1 MLTQEKRKLTSIIKN
16 EHFSN
21 VLKKIT
27 IGEELKDEEKSF
39 ILASAILF
47 LKFYEQDNRFLSFA
61 DFAYYIILK
70 YSLKY
75 EDFQPLYDFSLNFGF
90 YPIAKSILNEKLL
103 GQDTIIDQLL
113 NARLNDFLNKEN
125 YIETLEQNIKSQE
138 FLNDSSDEKSYLA
151 PTSFGKSSL
160 IVDYIKGLLEENIKI
175 VIVVPTKSLLMQTYR
190 MIRFANLGRKILI
203 HDEMYNNEDSFIAV
217 FTQERSLRLLNH
229 KNIFFDVLIIDEA
242 HNLMK
247 EDKSSSRNILLARL
261 IAKNRTYNPNQ
272 KVIYL
277 SPLISEVH
285 KLRIS
290 KNQKITSHNIKF
302 NIKEPELFEYLNN
315 KVYQFNRF
323 ANQFYEIESDIG
335 GFDYFKKKSQKKNF
349 VYETSPK
356 KIENLAKFISS
367 KLQIDLS
374 EIPEIATIINN
385 LKTEVH
391 EDFYAISYIKTGLT
405 YLHGQIPDIVKE
417 YLESKFSSISELNY
431 IVANSVILEGM
442 NLPIDTLF
450 IFNTW
455 GLQGKELINL
465 IGRVNRL
472 NTIFL
477 SYPIDFTKLLP
488 QIHFINTSSST
499 RTHTNKI
506 KTLRSRIFE
515 DIVKNPLLT
524 EFEFENLGVSKE
536 KKDEE
541 LNRIQKIQE
550 NEEFLYSIPNNE
562 YDKVKQSFIEADIIR
577 YYSKG
582 NDIVNDFI
590 AKKENVINN
599 KVVGWK
605 DFSVIDK
612 IEYIFINKLEIIDFE
627 FARLK
632 NSEARNYY
640 YNYIYIGRKKSFNER
655 VKSQLIYFQQR
666 AKSLNLNDRLYYMG
680 KYGEVPKNTGDFQ
693 NSNPVYVDLSTKSDA
708 EKANLAIVKL
718 KMEDDFISFKINKF
732 VVLLYDYKLINPDEY
747 NLFIYGTTD
756 KNKIALTKYGL
767 NINLVSKLETD
778 NQLDNLQFDN
788 FNNLIANED
797 FNLYLETLSDFQR
810 FEIQRYL

>member
-16 EHFSN
+16 EHFSK

-27 IGEELKDEEKSF
+27 IGEELTDEEKSF
-39 ILASAILF
+39 ILAAAILF

-75 EDFQPLYDFSLNFGF
+75 EDFQPLYDFSLSFGF
-90 YPIAKSILNEKLL
+90 YPIAKSILKEKLL
-103 GQDTIIDQLL
+103 KHDTIIDQLL
-113 NARLNDFLNKEN
+113 NVRLNDFLNKEN
-125 YIETLEQNIKSQE
+125 YIETLEQNIKSQK

-160 IVDYIKGLLEENIKI
+160 IVDYIKGLLEENVKI
-175 VIVVPTKSLLMQTYR
+175 AIVVPTKSLLMQTYR
-190 MIRFANLGRKILI
+190 MIRFANLGKKILI
-203 HDEMYNNEDSFIAV
+203 HDEMYNNEDSFIAI

-229 KNIFFDVLIIDEA
+229 KNLFFDVLIIDEA
-242 HNLMK
+242 HNLLK

-290 KNQKITSHNIKF
+290 KNQEITSHNIKF
-302 NIKEPELFEYLNN
+302 NIKEPEFFEHLNN

-335 GFDYFKKKSQKKNF
+335 EFDYFKNQSQKKNF

-356 KIENLAKFISS
+356 KIESLAKFISR
-367 KLQIDLS
+367 KLQVNLS
-374 EIPEIATIINN
+374 QLPEIATIINN
-385 LKTEVH
+385 LRTEVH
-391 EDFYAISYIKTGLT
+391 EDFYAINYIKTGLI

-417 YLESKFSSISELNY
+417 YLESKFSSVSELNY

-442 NLPIDTLF
+442 NLPIDTIF

-477 SYPIDFTKLLP
+477 SYPIDFRKLLP

-515 DIVKNPLLT
+515 DIVKNPLLA
-524 EFEFENLGVSKE
+524 EFDFENLGISKE

-550 NEEFLYSIPNNE
+550 NEEFLYAIPTNE
-562 YDKVKQSFIEADIIR
+562 YDKIKQSFIEADIIR
-577 YYSKG
+577 YYSES
-582 NDIVNDFI
+582 NDIVNNFI
-590 AKKENVINN
+590 AKKENVNN
-599 KVVGWK
+599 NNIVGWK

-612 IEYIFINKLEIIDFE
+612 IEYVFIDELEVIDFE

-632 NSEARNYY
+632 NNEARNYY
-640 YNYIYIGRKKSFNER
+640 DNYIHIGRKKSFNER
-655 VKSQLIYFQQR
+655 VKSQLTYFQQR
-666 AKSLNLNDRLYYMG
+666 AESLNLNDRLYYMG

-732 VVLLYDYKLINPDEY
+732 VVLLYDYELINSDEY

-756 KNKIALTKYGL
+756 ENKIALTKYGL

-778 NQLDNLQFDN
+778 NQLDNLQFDS
-788 FNNLIANED
+788 FNNLSANED
-797 FNLYLETLSDFQR
+797 FNQYLETLSDFQR

>member
-1 MLTQEKRKLTSIIKN
+1 MLLEEKRKLTSIIKN
-16 EHFSN
+16 EHFSK

-27 IGEELKDEEKSF
+27 VNEALTDEEKSF
-39 ILASAILF
+39 ILAAAILF
-47 LKFYEQDNRFLSFA
+47 LKFYERDNRFISFA

-75 EDFQPLYDFSLNFGF
+75 QDFQPLYDFSLSFGF

-103 GQDTIIDQLL
+103 EHDTIIDQLL
-113 NARLNDFLNKEN
+113 NTRLNDYLNKEN
-125 YIETLEQNIKSQE
+125 YIETLEQNINSKR

-160 IVDYIKGLLEENIKI
+160 IVDYIKELSQDNVKI
-175 VIVVPTKSLLMQTYR
+175 AIVVPTKSLLMQTYR
-190 MIRFANLGRKILI
+190 MIRFANLGKKILI
-203 HDEMYNNEDSFIAV
+203 HDEMYNREDSFIAI

-229 KNIFFDVLIIDEA
+229 ENLFFDVLIIDEA
-242 HNLMK
+242 HNLLK

-261 IAKNRTYNPNQ
+261 IAKNRILNPNQ

-290 KNQKITSHNIKF
+290 KSQEIKSHNIKF

-315 KVYQFNRF
+315 KVYQYNRF

-335 GFDYFKKKSQKKNF
+335 GFNYFINKSQKKNF
-349 VYETSPK
+349 IYETSPK
-356 KIENLAKFISS
+356 KIEKLAKFISS
-367 KLQIDLS
+367 NLKTNLL
-374 EIPEIATIINN
+374 EAPEIVTIINN

-391 EDFYAISYIKTGLT
+391 ESFYAIDYVKSGLI

-417 YLESKFSSISELNY
+417 YLESKFSRVNELNY

-442 NLPIDTLF
+442 NLPIDALF

-477 SYPIDFTKLLP
+477 SYPIDFRKLLP

-515 DIVKNPLLT
+515 DIVKNPLLA
-524 EFEFENLGVSKE
+524 EFDFDNLGVSKD

-541 LNRIQKIQE
+541 LNRIQRIQE
-550 NEEFLYSIPNNE
+550 NEELLYSTPTNE
-562 YDKVKQSFIEADIIR
+562 YDKIKQSFIEADIIS
-577 YYSKG
+577 YYSESD
-582 NDIVNDFI
+582 DIINNFI
-590 AKKENVINN
+590 VKKEDVRNGNVVDWTN
-599 KVVGWK
+599 
-605 DFSVIDK
+605 FSVIDK
-612 IEYIFINKLEIIDFE
+612 IEYVFIHELEMVDFE
-627 FARLK
+627 FVRLR
-632 NSEARNYY
+632 NNAARNYY
-640 YNYIYIGRKKSFNER
+640 DNYIHIGRKKSFNER
-655 VKSQLIYFQQR
+655 VKSQILYFQQR
-666 AKSLNLNDRLYYMG
+666 AESSNLDDRLYYMG
-680 KYGEVPKNTGDFQ
+680 KYGEIPKYTGDFQ
-693 NSNPVYVDLSTKSDA
+693 NSNPVYVDLSTKNDT

-732 VVLLYDYKLINPDEY
+732 VVLLYDYELINSDEY

-756 KNKIALTKYGL
+756 ENKIALTKYGL

-778 NQLDNLQFDN
+778 NQLENLQFDS
-788 FNNLIANED
+788 FNNLSANEN